1 MPVKLSELQYG
12 IKNLFHHGEEPVVD
26 RWVATTCGYCGTG
39 CGLYLGIKDGRAM
52 AVKGAPA
59 TPVNKGHL
67 CLKGLYEW
75 KVLDH
80 PERAKV
86 PLIRRDGKMVRVTWE
101 EALGEMAR
109 RFKEVLAGS
118 GPEGIGIYH
127 GGQLTLE
134 EYYAIHKLAKGV
146 LGTPNIDANTRLCMA
161 STVSGH
167 IRSFGVDAPPGCY
180 EDLDVSALIFIFGA
194 NPAEMH
200 PQLWQRI
207 LRNRKLNGA
216 RIIVAD
222 PRLTLPARAGD
233 LHLRLRCGSNIPLL
247 YGLINVLIKEDMLDK
262 DFIRRFTVGFEELA
276 EAAAAFPP
284 ERAANLT
291 GVPAADI
298 VTAARLFGRSPS
310 AVTVFCQGVN
320 QSNQAA
326 DTVTLINSL
335 HLVTGK
341 IGKPGSAPLSLTGQ
355 ASSMSMREV
364 GGGGSLPGLR
374 NAENP
379 EHRRQVA
386 EHWRIPEGR
395 LPRRI
400 HDINR
405 MLELIAEDKLK
416 VLWVIGTNPAVSLPD
431 LGFSRRQLE
440 KVFLIVQDIF
450 YPMETAAYADIF
462 LPAAGWGEKTGVVTN
477 SERRLNLVRRAVA
490 PPGEARDDL
499 AIVSHV
505 ARYLGAGGL
514 FAWQSPEDAFREL
527 RELTRGRPNDMTGVD
542 YALLEREGGVQ
553 WPCPEGSRGT
563 SRLYSDGVFPT
574 QPEEAQGYGA
584 FNNPEGRARLW
595 AVPCA
600 PPPEVP
606 DEEFPFWLNTGRIIE
621 HYHTRTKTKRIP
633 ELQTLAPEA
642 YVEINPQDADRLQVV
657 EGEVVRVV
665 TRRGWVEVPARLT
678 EVVAPGEVFIPFH
691 FGDLDPGEGRKR
703 RAANL
708 LTGRFVDSLSGQPLA
723 KAGACRIEKRVSGNG
738 EQDRSMGQ
746 EGKGKN

>member
-1 MPVKLSELQYG
+1 MALSELQHG
-12 IKNLFHHGEEPVVD
+12 IANLFHEREDLVVD

-39 CGLYLGIKDGRAM
+39 CGLYLGIKGGRAV
-52 AVKGAPA
+52 AVKADPA
-59 TPVNKGHL
+59 APVNKGHL

-75 KVLDH
+75 KILDH
-80 PERAKV
+80 PERATV
-86 PLIRRDGKMVRVTWE
+86 PLRRRNGAMEPVTWE
-101 EALGEMAR
+101 AALAEVAH
-109 RFKEVLAGS
+109 RFREGLATG
-118 GPEGIGIYH
+118 GPEAVGIYH

-180 EDLDVSALIFIFGA
+180 EDLDVSGLIFIFGA

-216 RIIVAD
+216 RIMVAD
-222 PRLTLPARAGD
+222 PRLTLPARAAD

-247 YGLINVLIKEDMLDK
+247 YSLINVLIKEDMLDK
-262 DFIRRFTVGFEELA
+262 DFIRRSTVGFEELA

-298 VTAARLFGRSPS
+298 VAAARLFGRSPS

-320 QSNQAA
+320 QSSQAV

-355 ASSMSMREV
+355 ASSMSMRDF
-364 GGGGSLPGLR
+364 GGGGSLPGFR
-374 NAENP
+374 NPENP

-386 EHWRIPEGR
+386 DYWGIPVEM
-395 LPRRI
+395 LPRRVN
-400 HDINR
+400 DINS
-405 MLELIAEDKLK
+405 MLELIEDGKLK

-490 PPGEARDDL
+490 PPGDAWEDL
-499 AIVSHV
+499 AIVARV
-505 ARYLGAGGL
+505 ARYLGAEEL
-514 FAWQSPEDAFREL
+514 FAWKGPEDAFREL

-542 YALLEREGGVQ
+542 YALLERKGGVQ
-553 WPCPEGSRGT
+553 WPCPEGGRET
-563 SRLYSDGVFPT
+563 PRLYSNGVFPT
-574 QPEEAQGYGA
+574 RPEEAQGYGA

-595 AVPCA
+595 AVSYV

-633 ELQTLAPEA
+633 ELQALAPEA
-642 YVEINPQDADRLQVV
+642 YVEINPQDADRLQVA

-708 LTGRFVDSLSGQPLA
+708 LTGRFVDPLSGQPRT
-723 KAGACRIEKRVSGNG
+723 KAGACRIEKRVPGNG
-738 EQDRSMGQ
+738 GQDRSMGQ